1 MADRLKN
8 KVALVIGAGSS
19 GPGWGNGKAVAVAFA
34 REGAAVVATD
44 LRLQAAQETTAIIQ
58 AEGGVSIALEV
69 DATDEQAIARMVAAT
84 LQAFGRI
91 DILHN
96 NVGIGT
102 VGGMVDTDAHVWQ
115 RIFDTNVTSA
125 FLVCKAVL
133 PLMLRQGGGAIVN
146 ISSIGSLGIARVPL
160 IAYGMSKAALN
171 YLTRAIALEYAGQG
185 IRVNAILPGLMDTPM
200 VRGSAEM
207 LAHFGSEQEML
218 QARHAQSPTGRMGD
232 AWDVAAAAVFLASDE
247 AKYINGVILPVD
259 GGLSCRMG

>member
-19 GPGWGNGKAVAVAFA
+19 GPGWGNGKAAAVAFA
-34 REGAAVVATD
+34 REGASVVATD
-44 LRLQAAQETTAIIQ
+44 LRLEAAQETAVIIQ
-58 AEGGVSIALEV
+58 AEGGVS
-69 DATDEQAIARMVAAT
+69 MT

-102 VGGMVDTDAHVWQ
+102 VGGMADTDAHLWQ

-133 PLMLRQGGGAIVN
+133 PLMMGQGGGAIVN

-160 IAYGMSKAALN
+160 TAYGMSKAALN

-232 AWDVAAAAVFLASDE
+232 AWDVAAAAVFLASNE